1 MGWGGV
7 GSSAKKLQAE
17 IEDSKIRFAFMA
29 AVCVFV
35 CVCVHGWMDGTCF
48 RLRFFFSDESGERV
62 GWVVGSRGVSREG
75 GGVESTE

>member
-35 CVCVHGWMDGTCF
+35 CVCVCMDGWMGLVFGCAFSSPMSLERGLDG
-48 RLRFFFSDESGERV
+48 
-62 GWVVGSRGVSREG
+62 W
-75 GGVESTE
+75 